1 MENIT
6 QTLHFSK
13 KVTAMDKIK
22 QIYIYKE
29 TADINQINDKH
40 ILRTNIIFEAILRGE
55 SLIT

>member
-22 QIYIYKE
+22 QIYIYKK